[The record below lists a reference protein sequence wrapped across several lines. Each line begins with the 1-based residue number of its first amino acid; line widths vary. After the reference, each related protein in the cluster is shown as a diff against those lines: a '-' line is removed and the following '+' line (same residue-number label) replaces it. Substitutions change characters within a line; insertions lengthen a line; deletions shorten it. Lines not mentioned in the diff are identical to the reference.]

1 MIFKNNKV
9 YDVLVWISSVV
20 LPALAILYTSL
31 ASAWGLPYAD
41 EISNTI
47 LAIDVFLGALLK
59 VSSNRYQKL
68 TGDASGSSEGT
79 RYKD

>member
-1 MIFKNNKV
+1 MILKNNKV

-31 ASAWGLPYAD
+31 ASSWGLPYAE

-68 TGDASGSSEGT
+68 TDGEDSKAGT
-79 RYKD
+79 RYKE